1 MTPADPGSGG
11 GRDRRGRTPT
21 EVEDMVTNHA
31 DDDSTEQS
39 TTPMYV
45 TDVDV
50 DLEDVADPV
59 AELRAALIEMDEHP
73 PAVPWIAEVTAD
85 LDAEIVERYRPA
97 FEQAVADD
105 SVNLYNLVVDE
116 GHQDTSL
123 VFEGYDPE
131 YYLGHDPAPARAARV
146 KVDVTAAVRSAIEDL
161 AKVDDGAPEGQVA
174 SAISAADET
183 LTAAADEHDSQ
194 VRTVN
199 VEAAERLSTA
209 LERLQEFED
218 APADEWGL
226 IVRETLA
233 DLAVARSA
241 LEAPDA

>member
-1 MTPADPGSGG
+1 MA
-11 GRDRRGRTPT
+11 
-21 EVEDMVTNHA
+21 TNHA

-39 TTPMYV
+39 TTPIYV
-45 TDVDV
+45 TDFDV

-59 AELRAALIEMDEHP
+59 AELQAAIIEMDEHP
-73 PAVPWIAEVTAD
+73 PAVPWIAEVTVD

-105 SVNLYNLVVDE
+105 SVDLYNFIINE

-123 VFEGYDPE
+123 VFEGHDPE
-131 YYLGHDPAPARAARV
+131 YYLEHDPAPARGTRAHG
-146 KVDVTAAVRSAIEDL
+146 DVTAAVQSAIEDL

-174 SAISAADET
+174 SAILAADET
-183 LTAAADEHDSQ
+183 LTTAADEHDPQ
-194 VRTVN
+194 AETVN

-218 APADEWGL
+218 APADDWGL